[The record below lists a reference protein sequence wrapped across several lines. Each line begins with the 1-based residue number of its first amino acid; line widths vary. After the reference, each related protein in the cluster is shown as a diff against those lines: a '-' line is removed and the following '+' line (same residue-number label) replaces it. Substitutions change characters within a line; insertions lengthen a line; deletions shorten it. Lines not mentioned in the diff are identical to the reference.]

1 MAQIAGAI
9 KKKRKKKKKHY
20 HLYVTSPLLLNNLKL
35 STLVLPELAHN
46 KLLTRWPT
54 LLHRIIFKKRYL
66 WKLIF

>member
-20 HLYVTSPLLLNNLKL
+20 HLYVTSPLLNNLKL

-54 LLHRIIFKKRYL
+54 LLHRIILKKRYL